1 MRAAGISDTIK
12 TTNGEIPLVVHLN
25 AIKEGGVL
33 DSNEASRLAIQMAG
47 KLQQV
52 DRNGTRVLW
61 GITDEGDYRVVAAYD
76 KNFKDVTTQ
85 FANATPQAIT
95 KWSQQVDQK
104 YADGLQRKSTEIG
117 NAFFAPYSTVT
128 PAQAI
133 AQLQREG
140 IPGKLAES
148 IVTNWATQR
157 EVIGQNSLDY
167 SRDFCSFGVER
178 MLRPDSK
185 GGGFSY

>member
-1 MRAAGISDTIK
+1 
-12 TTNGEIPLVVHLN
+12 
-25 AIKEGGVL
+25 
-33 DSNEASRLAIQMAG
+33 MAG

-52 DRNGTRVLW
+52 DRNGTHVLW

-104 YADGLQRKSTEIG
+104 YSDGLQRKSTEIG

-148 IVTNWATQR
+148 IVTNWAAQR
-157 EVIGQNSLDY
+157 EVIGQNSLNYDPVTKTTNRLLTY
-167 SRDFCSFGVER
+167 EEY
-178 MLRPDSK
+178 LRVTNPANKVVIKGNDDVPINYDVSNPDMIGTPTISI
-185 GGGFSY
+185 G